1 MLLCRALSALVITSS
16 SQIVRRSAHTLTN
29 IVQMSSSSSSSSDA
43 IRGESLE
50 IKIAAVQMCSVSDK
64 FTNLMTCE
72 RLVKTASENGA
83 RLVCLPE
90 CCLFIG
96 GGLYSSSTTMTSPT
110 ETVDGPSM
118 AAFRSMAK
126 RFGVWLSVG
135 SFPERMIPDE
145 MGKGYNLQ
153 VLISPS
159 GDIEHAYRKIH
170 LFDSPFSGLKESET
184 TGVHIDMH
192 VYNFFLKLDVVFNTC
207 FFSLCSTWRS
217 SSRCRP
223 RLC

>member
-1 MLLCRALSALVITSS
+1 MLRALSALIITSS
-16 SQIVRRSAHTLTN
+16 SHTVQRSAHTFTIN
-29 IVQMSSSSSSSSDA
+29 SIVRMSSSSSSSDA
-43 IRGESLE
+43 IRGGSLE

-96 GGLYSSSTTMTSPT
+96 GGLYSTSSSTAVASPG

-145 MGKGYNLQ
+145 MEKGYNLQ

-170 LFDSPFSGLKESET
+170 LFDSPFSGLQESKT
-184 TGVHIDMH
+184 TGMYTIYYMH
-192 VYNFFLKLDVVFNTC
+192 AFIRIIRHLPMQHLAIV
-207 FFSLCSTWRS
+207 WS
-217 SSRCRP
+217 SP
-223 RLC
+223 T